1 MKVILSGGGTGGHI
15 YPALAVAQALRSQA
29 ASNDLELLYIG
40 VRGRM
45 DERIV
50 GRAGL
55 PFASVRAGA
64 LRVGSPLAALR
75 GALSL
80 AIGTAQAWRLLGRF
94 RPDAVFATG
103 GYASVPVGVAARCR
117 RTALLVYLPDVRPG
131 WAVRLLSKLAT
142 RIATTTERSLSE
154 LPEGKAAAAGYPV
167 RESFWN
173 TDRESARDRLGLPA
187 DERVLLVGGAS
198 QGARRINIA
207 VSEQLDELLTHCHV
221 LHLTG
226 EDGEAEMRSRRAALP
241 EPIRERYHVHGYL
254 DEMSDAMAAADL
266 AVLRSGASVLGE
278 LPAAGLPAVLVPG
291 VYEGGYDQRE
301 NARYMEELGAAIVL
315 ENESLDRLADTV
327 GELLADSGRLPAMSE
342 AARGMARPDAAAEI
356 AAMIRSVALEG
367 RAA

>member
-1 MKVILSGGGTGGHI
+1 MIFAGGGTGGHI

-29 ASNDLELLYIG
+29 ESNDLELLYIG

-64 LRVGSPLAALR
+64 LRAGSPLVALR

-80 AIGTAQAWRLLGRF
+80 AIGTVQAWRLIGAF

-103 GYASVPVGVAARCR
+103 GYASVPVGVAARFR

-131 WAVRLLSKLAT
+131 WAVRLLSRLAT
-142 RIATTTERSLSE
+142 RIATTTERSLGE
-154 LPEGKAAAAGYPV
+154 LPAGKAVAAGYPV
-167 RESFWN
+167 RASFWN
-173 TDRESARDRLGLPA
+173 TDRESARERLGLPA
-187 DERVLLVGGAS
+187 DERVLLAGGAS
-198 QGARRINIA
+198 QGARRINVA
-207 VSEQLDELLTHCHV
+207 VAEQLDELLTHCHV

-226 EDGEAEMRSRRAALP
+226 ADGEAEMRSRRAALP
-241 EPIRERYHVHGYL
+241 EPMRERYHVHGYL
-254 DEMSDAMAAADL
+254 DDMHDAMAAADL

-301 NARYMEELGAAIVL
+301 NARYMEEQGAAVVL
-315 ENESLDRLADTV
+315 ENESLDRLTDTV
-327 GELLADSGRLPAMSE
+327 GELLADSERLSTMSD
-342 AARGMARPDAAAEI
+342 AARRMARPDAAAEI
-356 AAMIRSVALEG
+356 AAMLRSVALEG